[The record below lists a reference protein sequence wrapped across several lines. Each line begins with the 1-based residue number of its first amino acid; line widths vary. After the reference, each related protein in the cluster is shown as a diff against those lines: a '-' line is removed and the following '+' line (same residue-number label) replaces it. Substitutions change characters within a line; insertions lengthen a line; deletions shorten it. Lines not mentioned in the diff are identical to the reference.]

1 MVMQHRKKNKQ
12 SQHLE
17 NGKLNLS
24 HYKGKRRYRGLKD
37 QNAND

>member
-1 MVMQHRKKNKQ
+1 MVTQHRKKNKQ

-17 NGKLNLS
+17 NETLDQS
-24 HYKGKRRYRGLKD
+24 RYKGKKNYHGLKD